1 MNNKKISNKLNLLK
15 NNMKVM
21 NNKKISNKL
30 NLLKNNMK
38 VKLVNYKTNYKINK
52 ITKTRN
58 KIMIIR
64 RNIMNL
70 KNKM

>member
-1 MNNKKISNKLNLLK
+1 
-15 NNMKVM
+15 M

>member
-1 MNNKKISNKLNLLK
+1 MNNKKLI
-15 NNMKVM
+15 
-21 NNKKISNKL
+21 NKL

-52 ITKTRN
+52 IIKTRN

-70 KNKM
+70 KNKMYYF